1 MTPLTFSVGRHRRRF
16 AVAGAAALL
25 AVATRVE
32 AQQGRIAV
40 RVTDAAT
47 QQPVAQAQV
56 QIVGTTLGGLTGADG
71 RAVIRGIAPATHQV
85 RVLRV
90 GYAEQKKQV
99 TVTGTEEATVDF
111 AIAQVAVSLAPVVT
125 TATGEQRRV
134 EIGNSV
140 AQIDARKVG
149 EESPVRNI
157 DDLINSRT
165 AGVAVQTG
173 VQTGTGSR
181 VRIRGQ
187 NSSTSP
193 TIPST

>member
-16 AVAGAAALL
+16 AVAAAAALF

-99 TVTGTEEATVDF
+99 TVTGTEEGQRWRHAEESQTRDG
-111 AIAQVAVSLAPVVT
+111 VT
-125 TATGEQRRV
+125 MVTARMLQEGAERRGRV
-134 EIGNSV
+134 EG
-140 AQIDARKVG
+140 
-149 EESPVRNI
+149 
-157 DDLINSRT
+157 
-165 AGVAVQTG
+165 
-173 VQTGTGSR
+173 
-181 VRIRGQ
+181 
-187 NSSTSP
+187 
-193 TIPST
+193 